1 MFNRGP
7 NDVVFLQAV
16 RYAREKMPR
25 GKVRMLYCDA
35 AGKVYASVVS
45 RSVYELARDNAARMA
60 SSHRSFATVG
70 LESAP
75 GRFIPTTVEIGPDE
89 VWALEHIL
97 EHALKN
103 GRLPDILKKHVRPI
117 IRLVEANREAVVAA
131 PSKPRR
137 KTQPVVT
144 PRVLDR
150 LPYYPEHDIEIS
162 MPIYKAEYSYPLIVL
177 KGLPR
182 DEQTPP
188 NAGRILVLDADGDIA
203 IVKVPSRLFR
213 SLEKGLSGTEG
224 KSRRPACAL
233 VSRQADG
240 LAVSYMTVSQPQKKS
255 LETLTRYFEETGG
268 SKQPIS
274 ITARAV
280 IVRARESTAARA
292 IQ

>member
-25 GKVRMLYCDA
+25 GKVRMLYVDA
-35 AGKVYASVVS
+35 AGKVYASAVG

-60 SSHRSFATVG
+60 RSHKSFATVG

-103 GRLPDILKKHVRPI
+103 GRLPDILKKYVRPI
-117 IRLVEANREAVVAA
+117 ISLVEADREAVVAA
-131 PSKPRR
+131 TSKSRR
-137 KTQPVVT
+137 ETRPVVR

-150 LPYYPEHDIEIS
+150 LPYYPERDIEIS

-182 DEQTPP
+182 DEQTPA
-188 NAGRILVLDADGDIA
+188 NLGRLLVLDADGDIA

-213 SLEKGLSGTEG
+213 SLEKGLSGMEG

-233 VSRQADG
+233 ISQQADS

-268 SKQPIS
+268 GKQSIS
-274 ITARAV
+274 STARAV

-292 IQ
+292 IR